1 VSVADDDDAP
11 VVVPVVSITAGGGVT
26 EGGTATF
33 PLSAGPA
40 PALDLAVTVT
50 TATEGDYG
58 VTAGSRTVTIPASG
72 SATLTIATT
81 GDQTDEADGSVTAT
95 LVDGTAYDLGSSK
108 TATVSVADDDDPPAV
123 VPVVSIAAGGGVTE
137 GGSAGFTISAN
148 PAPASALDVTVTV
161 TASGDYGVNTGPRT
175 VRIAA
180 GQTSATLTVATTGD
194 SADEPDGSVTATIDS
209 GSGYTGSGSATV
221 AVADDDDPPVV
232 EQDQPD
238 QPALVACE
246 GRPELL
252 ISSPEASRSDQSV
265 DFEVSLS
272 CIPASKPII
281 LLTPLRDGNIGQNI
295 FVDLNSEQ
303 TTATVTVTIGSE
315 DQLGLVLVWSS
326 GLANS
331 QAQGDVTYTD

>member
-1 VSVADDDDAP
+1 
-11 VVVPVVSITAGGGVT
+11 
-26 EGGTATF
+26 
-33 PLSAGPA
+33 
-40 PALDLAVTVT
+40 
-50 TATEGDYG
+50 
-58 VTAGSRTVTIPASG
+58 
-72 SATLTIATT
+72 
-81 GDQTDEADGSVTAT
+81 
-95 LVDGTAYDLGSSK
+95 
-108 TATVSVADDDDPPAV
+108 
-123 VPVVSIAAGGGVTE
+123 
-137 GGSAGFTISAN
+137 
-148 PAPASALDVTVTV
+148 
-161 TASGDYGVNTGPRT
+161 
-175 VRIAA
+175 
-180 GQTSATLTVATTGD
+180 
-194 SADEPDGSVTATIDS
+194 
-209 GSGYTGSGSATV
+209 
-221 AVADDDDPPVV
+221 VV

-252 ISSPEASRSDQSV
+252 ISSPEASRSDQTV